1 MQRRSGRRRG
11 GLLRRP
17 GAGRY
22 QCLLRA
28 RREGEGRRAG
38 RLWLR
43 RFGAA
48 TDVVGRS
55 ITLNGEP
62 FTVVGVMARDFVFPV
77 RDTDVAIP
85 LAPEADPW
93 RHNRESTSF
102 LRLVG
107 RTRDGVGR
115 AAVKADLDK
124 IAAQLQ
130 QEFPGTYARK
140 KGVTVRLFQDE
151 ITRNLGQTLTMLMA
165 AVGLLLLVACANLAN
180 LMLVRATAQKREL
193 AVRQVMNA
201 AP

>member
-1 MQRRSGRRRG
+1 MTNSNRTTRFLLALVLALLAPWAGAQAQGYPTKPIQLVIPFPAG
-11 GLLRRP
+11 G
-17 GAGRY
+17 
-22 QCLLRA
+22 
-28 RREGEGRRAG
+28 
-38 RLWLR
+38 
-43 RFGAA
+43 A

-124 IAAQLQ
+124 IAA
-130 QEFPGTYARK
+130 
-140 KGVTVRLFQDE
+140 
-151 ITRNLGQTLTMLMA
+151 
-165 AVGLLLLVACANLAN
+165 
-180 LMLVRATAQKREL
+180 
-193 AVRQVMNA
+193 
-201 AP
+201 